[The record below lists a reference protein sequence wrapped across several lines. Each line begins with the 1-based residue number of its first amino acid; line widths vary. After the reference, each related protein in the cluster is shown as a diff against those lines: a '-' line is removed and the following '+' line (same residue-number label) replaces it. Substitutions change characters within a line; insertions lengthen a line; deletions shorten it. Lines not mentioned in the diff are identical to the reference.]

1 MYLVSLYFD
10 EESTRRIQN
19 LIDKTA
25 FKSGNNFMVEN
36 NVPPHI
42 TIASF
47 QSQNEEEVIKR
58 LDSVIKDIEKD
69 KITLASIGVFKS
81 SVLFL
86 SPVLNEYLHNLSVNI
101 NKEISKIKDVSIS
114 RFYLPFSW
122 MPHITIAKKLSRDEL
137 LLGFQELE
145 KNFSTFNGEV
155 IKIGLSKTNP
165 YEEIIKWNLK

>member
-1 MYLVSLYFD
+1 MYLLSLYFD
-10 EESTRRIQN
+10 DNSSKKIQL
-19 LIDKTA
+19 LINNTA
-25 FKSGNNFMVEN
+25 LKSKNNFMVEN